1 MKRGRP
7 TVRIEVQREII
18 EVLSSKNVPMTTS
31 SIANAISK
39 KLGKKV
45 SWNTIEKYINEL
57 VAMDKVSPIV
67 LPHSKLEGKDG
78 LTVYTIKK

>member
-67 LPHSKLEGKDG
+67 LPHSKQEGKDG